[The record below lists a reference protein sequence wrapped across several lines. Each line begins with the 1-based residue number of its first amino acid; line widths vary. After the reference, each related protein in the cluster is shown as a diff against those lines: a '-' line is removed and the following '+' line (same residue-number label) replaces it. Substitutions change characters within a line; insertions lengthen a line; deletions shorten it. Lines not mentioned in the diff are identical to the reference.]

1 MRFTKITIVRSVRPK
16 EDGVNDL
23 LKWFGASLGL
33 FSVRDKDS
41 SCFRIFIVLVND
53 LKESRG
59 YSSDEIAHITGLT
72 RGTVIHHLNKLIDS
86 GLVLGA
92 DGRYFLKVN
101 SLEELVDEVKQN
113 VIKSLDNLQKIGSHI
128 DDRLGLK

>member
-16 EDGVNDL
+16 EDNVNEL

-41 SCFRIFIVLVND
+41 SCFRIFIALVHD
-53 LKESRG
+53 MKSSRG
-59 YSSDEIAHITGLT
+59 LSSDEIAIMTGLT
-72 RGTVIHHLNKLIDS
+72 RGTVIHHLNKLMDS
-86 GLVLGA
+86 GLILSA
-92 DGRYFLKVN
+92 ENKYFLRVN

-113 VIKSLDNLQKIGSHI
+113 VLKSLDNLKLIGSHI
-128 DDRLGLK
+128 DSQVGLK